1 MSAESGITTTRSCM
15 PGLFEALN
23 NMPKREPKKFF
34 VIVQGKEYEVSLEKK
49 LWSQQHGEE
58 NLVFKDGEI
67 VVKPAPPSPK
77 SRYRVLVKSE
87 KGYFFEED
95 DIHWPNKI
103 AEGGVTWQTKS
114 E

>member
-1 MSAESGITTTRSCM
+1 M
-15 PGLFEALN
+15 PGLFEALK

-34 VIVQGKEYEVSLEKK
+34 ITVQGKEHEVSLEKK

-67 VVKPAPPSPK
+67 VVKPAQLPK
-77 SRYRVLVKSE
+77 SKYRTLVKSQ
-87 KGYFFEED
+87 KGYFFED
-95 DIHWPNKI
+95 NDIHWPNKI

>member
-1 MSAESGITTTRSCM
+1 M
-15 PGLFEALN
+15 PGLFEALK

-34 VIVQGKEYEVSLEKK
+34 ITVQGKEHEVSLEKK

-67 VVKPAPPSPK
+67 VVKPAQLPK
-77 SRYRVLVKSE
+77 SKYRTLVKSQ
-87 KGYFFEED
+87 KGYFFEDD

-103 AEGGVTWQTKS
+103 AEGGVTWQT
-114 E
+114 ETE

>member
-1 MSAESGITTTRSCM
+1 VSAGSGTTTTRSCM
-15 PGLFEALN
+15 PGLFDALK

-34 VIVQGKEYEVSLEKK
+34 ITVQGKEHEVSLEKK
-49 LWSQQHGEE
+49 LWSQQHGED
-58 NLVFKDGEI
+58 NLILKDGEI
-67 VVKPAPPSPK
+67 VVKPAPPPK
-77 SRYRVLVKSE
+77 SKYKTLIKSR
-87 KGYFFEED
+87 KGYFFEDD

>member
-1 MSAESGITTTRSCM
+1 MSAGSGTTTTRSYM
-15 PGLFEALN
+15 PGLFEALK

-34 VIVQGKEYEVSLEKK
+34 ITVQGKEHEVSLEKK

-67 VVKPAPPSPK
+67 VVTPAPL
-77 SRYRVLVKSE
+77 SRSKYRSLIKSE
-87 KGYFFEED
+87 KGYFFEDD

>member
-1 MSAESGITTTRSCM
+1 MSAGSGTTTTRSYM
-15 PGLFEALN
+15 PGLFEALG

-34 VIVQGKEYEVSLEKK
+34 VIVQDKEYEVSLEKK

-58 NLVFKDGEI
+58 NLVIKDGEI
-67 VVKPAPPSPK
+67 VLKPVPLSK
-77 SRYRVLVKSE
+77 SRYRTLAKSE
-87 KGYFFEED
+87 KGYFFEDD

>member
-1 MSAESGITTTRSCM
+1 M
-15 PGLFEALN
+15 PGLFEALK

-34 VIVQGKEYEVSLEKK
+34 ITVQGKEHEVSLEKK

-67 VVKPAPPSPK
+67 VVKPAQLPK
-77 SRYRVLVKSE
+77 SKYRTLVKSQ
-87 KGYFFEED
+87 KGYFFED
-95 DIHWPNKI
+95 QDIHWPNKI

>member
-1 MSAESGITTTRSCM
+1 MSAGSGTTTTRSYM
-15 PGLFEALN
+15 PGLFEALK

-34 VIVQGKEYEVSLEKK
+34 ITVQGKEHEVSLEKK
-49 LWSQQHGEE
+49 LWSQQHGED
-58 NLVFKDGEI
+58 NLILKDGEI
-67 VVKPAPPSPK
+67 VVKPAPLPK
-77 SRYRVLVKSE
+77 SKYRILAKSE
-87 KGYFFEED
+87 KGYFFEDD

>member
-1 MSAESGITTTRSCM
+1 MSAGSGTTTTRSYM
-15 PGLFEALN
+15 PGLFEALK

-34 VIVQGKEYEVSLEKK
+34 ITVQGKEHEVSLEKK
-49 LWSQQHGEE
+49 LWSQQHGED
-58 NLVFKDGEI
+58 NLILKDGEI
-67 VVKPAPPSPK
+67 VVKPAPLLK
-77 SRYRVLVKSE
+77 SKYRTLAKSE
-87 KGYFFEED
+87 KGYFFEDD

>member
-1 MSAESGITTTRSCM
+1 M
-15 PGLFEALN
+15 PGLFEALK

-34 VIVQGKEYEVSLEKK
+34 ITVQGKEHEVSLEKK

-67 VVKPAPPSPK
+67 VVKPAQLPK
-77 SRYRVLVKSE
+77 SKYRTLVKSQ
-87 KGYFFEED
+87 KGYFFEDD